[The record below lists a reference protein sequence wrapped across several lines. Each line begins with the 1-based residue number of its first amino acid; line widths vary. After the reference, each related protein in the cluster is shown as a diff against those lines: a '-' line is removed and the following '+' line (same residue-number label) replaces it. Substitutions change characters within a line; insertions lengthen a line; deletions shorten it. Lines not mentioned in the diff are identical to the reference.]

1 MQPKP
6 ITAELA
12 ATFNKLA
19 DQWEKE
25 TALDSFRAIKIR
37 HPAFRQVVE
46 MGEDALPL
54 IFRRMEQKVGH
65 WWWALEIITGI
76 PSVEGIYPVS
86 GGPWVK
92 IDVMEVNA
100 AWLQW
105 GRDQGYRW

>member
-37 HPAFRQVVE
+37 HPS
-46 MGEDALPL
+46 
-54 IFRRMEQKVGH
+54 
-65 WWWALEIITGI
+65 I
-76 PSVEGIYPVS
+76 PAS
-86 GGPWVK
+86 
-92 IDVMEVNA
+92 
-100 AWLQW
+100 
-105 GRDQGYRW
+105 R